1 MIKQIALASA
11 VALVYSGAA
20 FAQSAFEQRTHLTTD
35 GANRIVDACMALA
48 EEHDAPLAV
57 AVVDSDGV
65 LLSFK
70 MREGGGATTSET
82 AILKAET
89 AAHWRRST
97 TVLEET
103 VMGGGNQASLW
114 IGDFPKAGGLPIMI
128 DGNIAGAV
136 GVGGPVMQE
145 ECAQAGIDAVME
157 NFEQQALR

>member
-1 MIKQIALASA
+1 MTGKIALLAA
-11 VALVYSGAA
+11 VALTYSSAA
-20 FAQSAFEQRTHLTTD
+20 FAQTAFEQRTHLTTE
-35 GANRIVDACMALA
+35 GADRIVEACMALA
-48 EEHDAPLAV
+48 AEHDAPLAV

-70 MREGGGATTSET
+70 MREGGGATTSQT

-103 VMGGGNQASLW
+103 VMSNGNQASIW

-145 ECAQAGIDAVME
+145 QCAQAGIDAVME
-157 NFEQQALR
+157 NFEQQAQR